1 MVFEVMVANKAA
13 ATAVKL
19 ARVKVVSAF
28 PVTPQTTITEY
39 LADMFAN
46 GELEGELVNAEGELS
61 TQVIVGAAAYAG
73 ARSFVCTSGPGQL
86 YMHHPMHGTASSRLP
101 VVMCTVHRGNK
112 SMQPDHT
119 DLMSQ
124 EHTGW
129 IQLYCENNQEVL
141 DTVLMAYKI
150 AEDARVRL
158 PVAVGYD
165 GYVLSYTAEPVEI
178 PDQAV
183 VDSWLPPYK
192 IRSILP
198 KDYNPNAGGR
208 GGPVSG
214 GPRDVQ
220 QGWITQHEAIL
231 GSEKVIKE
239 VHADFAKVFG
249 RSYGNGMVDE
259 YMTEGVEAVM
269 VAMGSMAG
277 TARAAIDKLQADG
290 KKIGLIKLKGYMPFA
305 SEDFVDIAS
314 RVDCIGMVDR
324 NILMGHG
331 GCAYR
336 MIQNSLY
343 NEDERTP
350 ILQFHAGLS
359 GKEVRIDDLVRVGEK
374 ILKKAHGE
382 SVSQVEWV

>member
-1 MVFEVMVANKAA
+1 MSFEVMVANKAA
-13 ATAVKL
+13 AVAVKL
-19 ARVKVVSAF
+19 ARVNVCSAF

-39 LADMFAN
+39 LAEMYAN
-46 GELEGELVNAEGELS
+46 GEIEGEFVNAEGELS
-61 TQVIVGAAAYAG
+61 TQVIVQAAARAG

-86 YMHHPMHGTASSRLP
+86 YMHHPMHSTASSRLP

-119 DLMSQ
+119 DLLSQ

-129 IQLYCENNQEVL
+129 IQLYAENNQEVL
-141 DTVLMAYKI
+141 DTVLMAYKLG
-150 AEDARVRL
+150 EDERVRL

-178 PDQAV
+178 PEQAT
-183 VDSWLPPYK
+183 VDDWLPPYK
-192 IRSILP
+192 VPSILP
-198 KDYNPNAGGR
+198 KDYDPASSGRRRRGGR
-208 GGPVSG
+208 
-214 GPRDVQ
+214 RDVQ
-220 QGWITQHEAIL
+220 QGWINQHEAIL
-231 GSEKVIKE
+231 GAEKVIKE
-239 VHADFAKVFG
+239 INADFAKVFG

-259 YMTEGVEAVM
+259 YMTEGAEAVI
-269 VAMGSMAG
+269 VCMGSMAG
-277 TARAAIDKLQADG
+277 TARAAIDKLQANG
-290 KKIGLIKLKGYMPFA
+290 SKVGLIKLKGYMPFA
-305 SEDFVDIAS
+305 TDDFKDIAS
-314 RVDCIGMVDR
+314 RVGCIGMVDR

-331 GCAYR
+331 GCGYR

-374 ILKKAHGE
+374 TLKKARGE

>member
-1 MVFEVMVANKAA
+1 MSFEVMVANKAA

-19 ARVKVVSAF
+19 ARVNVCSAF

-39 LADMFAN
+39 LAQMYAN
-46 GELEGELVNAEGELS
+46 GEIEGEFVNAEGELS
-61 TQVIVGAAAYAG
+61 TQVIVQAASRAG

-86 YMHHPMHGTASSRLP
+86 YMHHPMHSTASSRLP

-119 DLMSQ
+119 DLLSQ

-129 IQLYCENNQEVL
+129 IQLYAENNQEVL

-150 AEDARVRL
+150 GEDERVRL

-178 PDQAV
+178 PEQSV
-183 VDSWLPPYK
+183 VDDWLPPYK
-192 IRSILP
+192 TPSILP
-198 KDYNPNAGGR
+198 KDYDPSSSGRRRRGGR
-208 GGPVSG
+208 YDP
-214 GPRDVQ
+214 Q
-220 QGWITQHEAIL
+220 QSWINQHEAIL
-231 GSEKVIKE
+231 GAEKVIRE
-239 VHADFAKVFG
+239 VNAEYGKVFG
-249 RSYGNGMVDE
+249 RSYGNGMVEE
-259 YMTEGVEAVM
+259 YKTEGVEAVI
-269 VAMGSMAG
+269 VCMGSMAG
-277 TARAAIDKLQADG
+277 TARAAIDKLQANG
-290 KKIGLIKLKGYMPFA
+290 SKVGLIKLKGYMPFA
-305 SEDFVDIAS
+305 IDDFKDIAS
-314 RVDCIGMVDR
+314 RVGCIGMVDR

-331 GCAYR
+331 GCGYR

-374 ILKKAHGE
+374 TLKKARGE